1 MELAGRCA
9 DAEAVAFADM
19 AYHRAIPADH
29 VILANRRRLRI
40 RSEAPRPKLINP
52 RLQSEIPRFGCRFLP
67 ISECARPISGI
78 RAASA
83 EGAANGKSF
92 LRYAVNHATL
102 RVFRVGASR

>member
-1 MELAGRCA
+1 MELAERCA
-9 DAEAVAFADM
+9 AVGAAAHADM

-40 RSEAPRPKLINP
+40 RSEAVRPKLTNP
-52 RLQSEIPRFGCRFLP
+52 RLRSEIPRFGCRFRPFLEP
-67 ISECARPISGI
+67 ARPISGI

-102 RVFRVGASR
+102 RVFSAGASR